1 MKPRSRVIGHRSFPR
16 RIAARA
22 GFTILEIMLA
32 IGIFMI
38 VLTAIYATWM
48 AILKGTRSGLKAAA
62 EVQRSRIAIR
72 TLEDAFLTTEMFMA
86 NMNAYLFVADTS
98 GDFAQVSLAARLPAS
113 FPGVGRY
120 GDQVVRRVSFYTE
133 SGKNNTMDLV
143 MTQAPIL
150 ANTNAGWQPY
160 TLTLARDV
168 TLFQMEF
175 YDAIKGEWLDEWR
188 FTNQL
193 PKLVRIALGL
203 GKSAKNARD
212 PYDLVS
218 TLVALPSIGVGGD
231 VQGAG
236 PQPGGVPRPGAPGT
250 VPGSAPGS
258 LPGAFP
264 NNPGQGFPNQGF
276 PNQGFPG
283 QGFPGQGFPGQ
294 GVGPR
299 PGNQPG
305 GNQPRRF

>member
-1 MKPRSRVIGHRSFPR
+1 MKLRSCGNGKRAWVR
-16 RIAARA
+16 RGVQRA

-48 AILKGTRSGLKAAA
+48 AILKGTKSGLKAAA

-72 TLEDAFLTTEMFMA
+72 TLEDAFLTTEMFVA

-133 SGKNNTMDLV
+133 PGKNSTMDLV

-160 TLTLARDV
+160 SLTLARDV

-203 GKSAKNARD
+203 GKSVKNPRD

-218 TLVALPSIGVGGD
+218 TLVALPSVGVGGD
-231 VQGAG
+231 LQGAG
-236 PQPGGVPRPGAPGT
+236 PQPGGAPRPGAPGT

-258 LPGAFP
+258 VPGALP

-276 PNQGFPG
+276 PN

>member
-1 MKPRSRVIGHRSFPR
+1 MRLRSFAR
-16 RIAARA
+16 RA

-62 EVQRSRIAIR
+62 EVQRSRVAIR
-72 TLEDAFLTTEMFMA
+72 TIESAFLSTEMFFA
-86 NMNAYLFVADTS
+86 NVNAYLFVADTS
-98 GDFAQVSLAARLPAS
+98 GDFAQVSLAARLPAD
-113 FPGVGRY
+113 FLGVGRY

-133 SGKNNTMDLV
+133 SGKNGTRDLI

-203 GKSAKNARD
+203 GKSTKNPRD

-218 TLVALPSIGVGGD
+218 TLVALPSVGVGGD
-231 VQGAG
+231 LQGAG
-236 PQPGGVPRPGAPGT
+236 PQPVGGRPGAPGT
-250 VPGSAPGS
+250 VPGSVPGSAPGS
-258 LPGAFP
+258 VPGSVP
-264 NNPGQGFPNQGF
+264 NYPGQGYPGQGYPGQGGF
-276 PNQGFPG
+276 PN

-299 PGNQPG
+299 PGIQPG
-305 GNQPRRF
+305 GNQPRRR

>member
-1 MKPRSRVIGHRSFPR
+1 MRLGSLVIGHRSFPR
-16 RIAARA
+16 RA

-133 SGKNNTMDLV
+133 PGKNSTMDLV

-168 TLFQMEF
+168 TLFQLEF
-175 YDAIKGEWLDEWR
+175 YDLTKKEWVDEWR
-188 FTNQL
+188 KTNEL
-193 PKLVRIALGL
+193 PRLVRIALGL
-203 GKSAKNARD
+203 GKSAKNPRD

-218 TLVALPSIGVGGD
+218 TLVALPSVGVGGD
-231 VQGAG
+231 LQGAG
-236 PQPGGVPRPGAPGT
+236 PAPVGGPRQGAPGT
-250 VPGSAPGS
+250 VPGSAPNY
-258 LPGAFP
+258 PGQGFP
-264 NNPGQGFPNQGF
+264 GQGNPGQGFPN
-276 PNQGFPG
+276 

-299 PGNQPG
+299 PGIQPG

>member
-1 MKPRSRVIGHRSFPR
+1 MKPRSLVIGHRSFPR
-16 RIAARA
+16 RIVSRA

-62 EVQRSRIAIR
+62 EVQRSRVAIR
-72 TLEDAFLTTEMFMA
+72 TIESAFLSTEMFFA
-86 NMNAYLFVADTS
+86 NVNAYLFVADTS
-98 GDFAQVSLAARLPAS
+98 GDFAQVSLAARLPAD
-113 FPGVGRY
+113 FLGVGRY

-133 SGKNNTMDLV
+133 SGKNGTRDLI

-175 YDAIKGEWLDEWR
+175 YDAIKGEWIDEWR

-203 GKSAKNARD
+203 GKSTKNPRD

-218 TLVALPSIGVGGD
+218 TLVALPSVGVGGD
-231 VQGAG
+231 LQGAG
-236 PQPGGVPRPGAPGT
+236 PQPVGAPVGGPRQGAPGT
-250 VPGSAPGS
+250 APGS
-258 LPGAFP
+258 VP
-264 NNPGQGFPNQGF
+264 NNPGQGYPGQGYPNQGF

-283 QGFPGQGFPGQ
+283 QG
-294 GVGPR
+294 VGPR
-299 PGNQPG
+299 PGIQPG

>member
-1 MKPRSRVIGHRSFPR
+1 MKLRSWGNGNRAWLRRS
-16 RIAARA
+16 AQRA

-48 AILKGTRSGLKAAA
+48 AILKGTQSGLKAAA

-72 TLEDAFLTTEMFMA
+72 TLEDAFLTTEMFVA

-168 TLFQMEF
+168 TLFQLEF

-203 GKSAKNARD
+203 GKSAKNPRD

-218 TLVALPSIGVGGD
+218 TLVALPSVGVGGD
-231 VQGAG
+231 LQGAG
-236 PQPGGVPRPGAPGT
+236 PQGPRPGLNPAPGQ
-250 VPGSAPGS
+250 VPGQV
-258 LPGAFP
+258 P
-264 NNPGQGFPNQGF
+264 NN
-276 PNQGFPG
+276 PG

-294 GVGPR
+294 GVGNR
-299 PGNQPG
+299 PGFQPGFQPGIQPG